1 MGWAIMANR
10 LRLIIQ
16 FSPLEKKLFLWELI
30 NRRQIYLKSFLL
42 KMKMPNDRHQGCRRC
57 QWWAFQ
63 ENTHKHRC
71 VKRKSFGSWTWASRQ
86 LYSTNQMP
94 CSKYITLVIDQL
106 TRTSPQLCPE
116 EGSGARQLLLSCRLC
131 RMMYQGSLDYW
142 FSFTCYLTSVP
153 TSLMLSPP
161 ATHLCLNLYRID

>member
-42 KMKMPNDRHQGCRRC
+42 KMKLPNDRHQGCRRC

-94 CSKYITLVIDQL
+94 CSKYITLVINQYWNVL
-106 TRTSPQLCPE
+106 ENYRMMFLFFVLCCPFLARTLKFLNYSPQTFFVLFFI
-116 EGSGARQLLLSCRLC
+116 SGRF
-131 RMMYQGSLDYW
+131 Y
-142 FSFTCYLTSVP
+142 
-153 TSLMLSPP
+153 
-161 ATHLCLNLYRID
+161 